1 MPQANGPAE
10 VMLDNSGSDNS
21 RGESRRVA
29 DMQKELQQYR
39 QVVQSQSQQIE
50 TLKAS
55 GSGQL
60 SKEEMKRAMEKII
73 AMEVEHRTRQFVA
86 QQPS

>member
-55 GSGQL
+55 GSG
-60 SKEEMKRAMEKII
+60 
-73 AMEVEHRTRQFVA
+73 
-86 QQPS
+86 